1 MVFVFLDTSDRVH
14 DIEDENRRLKR
25 QLTISQNQLISL
37 IGEQQKNELSGRAN
51 DHFEDDYDNGG
62 GEEGHKPPCKHHVR
76 FFINSKYRF
85 FCMYLNNNNIP
96 VVFFF
101 HVQEMGLPKCIE
113 LDIAIVCAGYNSSRT
128 VVTLVKSI
136 LFYRHH
142 PIHFHFI
149 TDEATKNV
157 METLFETWLLPQVN
171 MLYQYFASCI

>member
-76 FFINSKYRF
+76 IFFQSECF
-85 FCMYLNNNNIP
+85 QYLKKNNTNFP
-96 VVFFF
+96 
-101 HVQEMGLPKCIE
+101 P
-113 LDIAIVCAGYNSSRT
+113 
-128 VVTLVKSI
+128 SI
-136 LFYRHH
+136 GNGF
-142 PIHFHFI
+142 
-149 TDEATKNV
+149 T
-157 METLFETWLLPQVN
+157 
-171 MLYQYFASCI
+171 